1 MDGLTF
7 DDVLLIPAYSEVLP
21 RCVDLTTKFSR
32 NITLNVPLVS
42 AAMDTVTEARLAIAI
57 AREGGIGVI
66 HKNMSIAEQARQV
79 HAVKRAENGMIYDP
93 VTIKRGSTVRDAL
106 AMMEEFHIGGI
117 PVVDDD
123 RKLVGIVTNRD
134 LRFEQNL
141 NRLIDEVMT
150 SKNLVTTSQTTN
162 LEEAASI
169 LQQHKIEKL
178 PVVDNEGRLVGL
190 VTYKDITKAKD
201 KPNACKDALGRLRVA
216 AGVGV
221 TADVMD
227 RVDALVAAGVDAIVI
242 DTAHGHS
249 AGVVGVLRSVK
260 EKYPNIDVEVIAAG
274 TGELCQR
281 LVAEAANPQ
290 GDVLWGGGAD
300 TLAAYNDYFEPYVCA
315 NDEFIGEAYKDPNGY
330 WIGESPLPMVFIY
343 NKTMLS
349 EDEVPTT
356 WEGLCDENLK
366 GKIAYCSP
374 SKSGSAY
381 TQLCTMLF
389 SQPTID
395 EGWALVEKFIA
406 NLDGKLQDSSGNCHK
421 LVASGEYALGVTIEK
436 SAVLYNDNPDIGYVY
451 PEKNSAVPDGVAL
464 IKGCPN
470 EENAKLFIDFVTSA
484 ECQTAQN
491 ADWARRPVRSD
502 IAPKGLCSLDECHV
516 GNSDFSYAA
525 SHRDEIKEQFNDLVA
540 G

>member
-1 MDGLTF
+1 M
-7 DDVLLIPAYSEVLP
+7 
-21 RCVDLTTKFSR
+21 
-32 NITLNVPLVS
+32 
-42 AAMDTVTEARLAIAI
+42 
-57 AREGGIGVI
+57 
-66 HKNMSIAEQARQV
+66 
-79 HAVKRAENGMIYDP
+79 
-93 VTIKRGSTVRDAL
+93 
-106 AMMEEFHIGGI
+106 
-117 PVVDDD
+117 
-123 RKLVGIVTNRD
+123 
-134 LRFEQNL
+134 
-141 NRLIDEVMT
+141 
-150 SKNLVTTSQTTN
+150 
-162 LEEAASI
+162 
-169 LQQHKIEKL
+169 
-178 PVVDNEGRLVGL
+178 
-190 VTYKDITKAKD
+190 
-201 KPNACKDALGRLRVA
+201 
-216 AGVGV
+216 
-221 TADVMD
+221 
-227 RVDALVAAGVDAIVI
+227 
-242 DTAHGHS
+242 
-249 AGVVGVLRSVK
+249 
-260 EKYPNIDVEVIAAG
+260 EKYPNIQVEVIAAG

-315 NDEFIGEAYKDPNGY
+315 NDEFIGAAYKDPNGY

-502 IAPKGLCSLDECHV
+502 VAPQGLCSLDDCNV
-516 GNSDFSYAA
+516 GNYDFGYAA
-525 SHRDEIKEQFNDLVA
+525 ANRDSIKEKFNDLIA